1 MRMPTVAVIGGD
13 VRQRYAAEYLRR
25 MGCCVR
31 TWGLFGTDG
40 ENPRGILPADVVLLP
55 LPVTAD
61 QVRVA
66 TPLAPKQAGV
76 RFSEIVEL
84 LPVGT
89 LLLGGKLPAAWKTEA
104 GARGLTVRDYAEDP
118 LFQLKN
124 ATPTAEGALL
134 LAMEHLSCTLWDTRV
149 AVTGYG
155 RIASLLADRLR
166 SMGAR
171 TLVLARREES
181 LTEARARGHETAR
194 LINGKPIDL
203 PGDCRAVFNTVPYPI
218 FDRASAERFPPACVY
233 IELASLPGGI
243 DLGAAGACGIRTVRG
258 GGLPGRC
265 FPESAGRI
273 VAQTVLACFPISNGK
288 NGEDEPI

>member
-1 MRMPTVAVIGGD
+1 MGMPTVAVIGGD
-13 VRQRYAAEYLRR
+13 ERQRYAAEYLRR

-31 TWGLFGTDG
+31 TWGLYKDD
-40 ENPRGILPADVVLLP
+40 RGDLREILPAEVVLLP

-61 QVRVA
+61 RLCIAAPFVSERVG
-66 TPLAPKQAGV
+66 P
-76 RFSEIVEL
+76 RFSAIAEGL
-84 LPVGT
+84 LAGT
-89 LLLGGKLPAAWKTEA
+89 RLFGGKIPDTWKRQAEE
-104 GARGLTVRDYAEDP
+104 RGLTVIDYAEDP

-124 ATPTAEGALL
+124 AMPTAEGALL
-134 LAMEHLSCTLWDTRV
+134 LALEALPCTLWGTRV

-181 LTEARARGHETAR
+181 LTVARARGHETAC
-194 LINGKPIDL
+194 LTVGQPIEL
-203 PGDCRAVFNTVPYPI
+203 PKDCRAVFNTVPYPI
-218 FDRASAERFPPACVY
+218 FDRASVACFPSACVY

-243 DLGAAGACGIRTVRG
+243 DLGAAGVCGIRTVRG

-273 VAQTVLACFPISNGK
+273 VAETVLAHIPISNGK
-288 NGEDEPI
+288 EDPR

>member
-1 MRMPTVAVIGGD
+1 MGMPTVAVIGGD
-13 VRQRYAAEYLRR
+13 GRQRYAAEQLQRA
-25 MGCCVR
+25 GCTVR
-31 TWGLFGTDG
+31 TWGLFGCDTEDLQALLPTD
-40 ENPRGILPADVVLLP
+40 AVLLP
-55 LPVTAD
+55 LPATVD
-61 QVRVA
+61 RFCIA
-66 TPLAPKQAGV
+66 TPLSPAQKGP
-76 RFSEIVEL
+76 RFSAIAEL
-84 LPVGT
+84 LLPGT
-89 LLLGGKLPAAWKTEA
+89 HLFGGKLPAEWKREA
-104 GARGLTVRDYAEDP
+104 EAHGLAVTDYAEDP

-134 LAMEHLSCTLWDTRV
+134 LALEELPCTLWGSRV
-149 AVTGYG
+149 AVSGYG

-181 LTEARARGHETAR
+181 LTEARARGHETMR
-194 LINGKPIDL
+194 LINGQPIGL

-218 FDRASAERFPPACVY
+218 FDRVSAERFPPACVY

-243 DLGAAGACGIRTVRG
+243 DLGAAKDCGIRTVRG

-273 VAQTVLACFPISNGK
+273 VAETVLAHFPASNGE
-288 NGEDEPI
+288 NGKEEAI

>member
-13 VRQRYAAEYLRR
+13 ERQRYAAEHLRR

-31 TWGLFGTDG
+31 TWGLFETDG
-40 ENPRGILPADVVLLP
+40 EDPRGILPAEVVLLP

-61 QVRVA
+61 QLRVA
-66 TPLAPKQAGV
+66 APLAPKQRGP
-76 RFSEIVEL
+76 RFSEVAEL
-84 LPVGT
+84 LPNGT
-89 LLLGGKLPAAWKTEA
+89 LLLGGKLPAAWKREA
-104 GARGLTVRDYAEDP
+104 DARGLAVIDYAEDP

-134 LAMEHLSCTLWDTRV
+134 LALENLPCTLWGTRV

-166 SMGAR
+166 SMGAQ

-181 LTEARARGHETAR
+181 LTEARARGHEAAR
-194 LINGKPIDL
+194 LINGQPIEL
-203 PGDCRAVFNTVPYPI
+203 PKDCRAVFNTVPYPI
-218 FDRASAERFPPACVY
+218 FDRASVERFPPACVY

-243 DLGAAGACGIRTVRG
+243 DLGAAGTCGIRTVRG

-273 VAQTVLACFPISNGK
+273 VAETVSAHFPTSNGK
-288 NGEDEPI
+288 NREDEPI

>member
-1 MRMPTVAVIGGD
+1 MKMPTVAVIGGD
-13 VRQRYAAEYLRR
+13 ERQSYAAEHLRQA
-25 MGCCVR
+25 GCEVR
-31 TWGLFGTDG
+31 TWGLHEEEG
-40 ENPRGILPADVVLLP
+40 EDLRKLLRAEVVLLP

-61 QVRVA
+61 RFRIA
-66 TPLAPKQAGV
+66 SPEREGP
-76 RFSEIVEL
+76 RFSAIADGL
-84 LPVGT
+84 AAGT
-89 LLLGGKLPAAWKTEA
+89 RLFGGKFPDTWKREA
-104 GARGLTVRDYAEDP
+104 EARGLTVIDYAEDP

-124 ATPTAEGALL
+124 ATPTAEGAVL
-134 LAMEHLSCTLWDTRV
+134 LALEALSCTLWGTRV

-171 TLVLARREES
+171 TLCLARREES

-194 LINGKPIDL
+194 LTAGQPIEL
-203 PGDCRAVFNTVPYPI
+203 PRDCRAVFNTVPYPI
-218 FDRASAERFPPACVY
+218 FDRASVACFPPLCVY

-243 DLGAAGACGIRTVRG
+243 DLGAAGACGVRMVRG

-273 VAQTVLACFPISNGK
+273 VAETVLAHLPTTNGK
-288 NGEDEPI
+288 DDPR